1 MEYESRGDKYINLW
15 LEEYLNIIRP
25 YLRDMIDNHKA
36 YGEYKI
42 QLIIKIY
49 FISSLGT
56 SEIREMY
63 TESDNMKIMSG
74 IEADDI
80 IKELFNSCLK
90 RYQEN
95 VETKMRASSFVL
107 EGIKLLSYRLH
118 KISLNRGGS
127 YIDSPDWIKN
137 KKATINRKKN
147 GDNGWFKYAKAVA
160 LNYEKIGRDPQ
171 RISKIIPFLNKYN
184 WKDVE
189 FLPNPKDWKKFEQN
203 NEKNCS

>member
-1 MEYESRGDKYINLW
+1 ME
-15 LEEYLNIIRP
+15 
-25 YLRDMIDNHKA
+25 
-36 YGEYKI
+36 
-42 QLIIKIY
+42 
-49 FISSLGT
+49 
-56 SEIREMY
+56 
-63 TESDNMKIMSG
+63 IMSG

-107 EGIKLLSYRLH
+107 EGVKLLSYRLD

-137 KKATINRKKN
+137 KKATINPKKK
-147 GDNGWFKYAKAVA
+147 GDNEWFKYAIVVA

-171 RISKIIPFLNKYN
+171 RISKIIPFLNKGN
-184 WKDVE
+184 WKDLE
-189 FLPNPKDWKKFEQN
+189 FSSNSKDWKKFEQN

>member
-1 MEYESRGDKYINLW
+1 
-15 LEEYLNIIRP
+15 
-25 YLRDMIDNHKA
+25 
-36 YGEYKI
+36 
-42 QLIIKIY
+42 
-49 FISSLGT
+49 
-56 SEIREMY
+56 
-63 TESDNMKIMSG
+63 MSG

-137 KKATINRKKN
+137 KKATINPKKK
-147 GDNGWFKYAKAVA
+147 GDNEWFKYAIVVA